1 MKFLEKMKNLFT
13 EEVEEVVEEKP
24 IKKEVKQ
31 VEIPSPIRRDEEL
44 KIKKE
49 ESKISDSVI
58 LNNTEKVRTP
68 IYFDDK

>member
-31 VEIPSPIRRDEEL
+31 VEIPSPV
-44 KIKKE
+44 
-49 ESKISDSVI
+49 SMISISV
-58 LNNTEKVRTP
+58 
-68 IYFDDK
+68 

>member
-31 VEIPSPIRRDEEL
+31 PPRHVNIANNSDQVNMIVDL
-44 KIKKE
+44 FDGKI
-49 ESKISDSVI
+49 I
-58 LNNTEKVRTP
+58 N
-68 IYFDDK
+68 